1 MPNPIHPKIKD
12 AYENIKKITGL
23 EFDEEN
29 LEEVQRALG
38 QIYINGHD
46 LFISSRLEAI
56 RTNNDAT
63 VMAVSSMLTNI
74 LEGSKDERG
83 FISIM
88 NPNDPYAVPKVLYQN
103 NEYDEAGRAYERDF
117 REKHRKK
124 IAALDK
130 EMDNFVMP
138 KSDHL
143 KASDY
148 FTADQFNR
156 RTGRFRRQSDI
167 WEFSRTEPAVQLCNL
182 ILLGRGYTM
191 EDLLSD
197 KEEVAEAKQNVGAE
211 LTRIMHEDL
220 SLSER
225 SRRFQELVKDSMD
238 FLNNYTF
245 RPVDLSDDTTLE
257 NVKYNQWVA
266 NMADNLGEV
275 LKGAGQTFKSQW
287 IADTGKR
294 VDQIRNFAGGIAALD
309 RVRLK
314 GVDGKLRTP
323 ELMREPVLA
332 QVLIEKAGM
341 SYTRYHRSH
350 FAAAA
355 GEVDLRNELSE
366 TLKDH
371 INGNAEYAEA
381 LRRGRETELYKDVFK
396 QITERDLARQE
407 NNPVLKLAEEMDRIE
422 QTVSTPERKY
432 TEYGKELQRNF
443 KEEKK
448 PEESQKQE
456 ASEELSDDS
465 VVEMGD
471 PGDNVEDLARDSGE
485 QIHAAAQEEEV
496 PRRQE
501 AQEDLPQMQEE
512 EAPFAGSYDWSGELS
527 PAQWKERLTKFYKE
541 IDDHDPAWIRSSGEY
556 RDVKHNLKK
565 ALDMLEDGSYS
576 REAFNSR
583 MEKAF
588 RRAGDYIDK
597 KNSGSIGKH
606 YGKERLTTITELREL
621 LAGRNKNPLDVKG
634 VADLFGQKIT
644 RSVKGEEKIVEDT
657 ASQQEK
663 LERGMK
669 RLGIYLASAEDDN
682 PEKVKGKMEL
692 VERVIAERGKNPET
706 RSRLMDEMAK
716 IRPAGDTA
724 ELMEQAMDRITDRML
739 SQKGLDRQAA
749 GWGKVLKALQTTV
762 QNSQDPA
769 MKSAVNENVVKN
781 YLRISNFAEKAQQVQ
796 NKILDSDN
804 VKTLSQQE
812 AGVIVAAATFSSL
825 MKSTDENAVP
835 CINYLFR
842 NKTDKEILDYFAASA
857 DSRALQKLT
866 DNESLKMQATEGI
879 KLEMTG
885 KAGASNL
892 CRALAGHM
900 QGGQEPVRE
909 QQLQKAPAMQ
919 AR

>member
-1 MPNPIHPKIKD
+1 
-12 AYENIKKITGL
+12 
-23 EFDEEN
+23 
-29 LEEVQRALG
+29 
-38 QIYINGHD
+38 
-46 LFISSRLEAI
+46 
-56 RTNNDAT
+56 
-63 VMAVSSMLTNI
+63 
-74 LEGSKDERG
+74 
-83 FISIM
+83 
-88 NPNDPYAVPKVLYQN
+88 
-103 NEYDEAGRAYERDF
+103 
-117 REKHRKK
+117 
-124 IAALDK
+124 
-130 EMDNFVMP
+130 
-138 KSDHL
+138 
-143 KASDY
+143 
-148 FTADQFNR
+148 
-156 RTGRFRRQSDI
+156 
-167 WEFSRTEPAVQLCNL
+167 
-182 ILLGRGYTM
+182 
-191 EDLLSD
+191 
-197 KEEVAEAKQNVGAE
+197 
-211 LTRIMHEDL
+211 
-220 SLSER
+220 
-225 SRRFQELVKDSMD
+225 
-238 FLNNYTF
+238 
-245 RPVDLSDDTTLE
+245 
-257 NVKYNQWVA
+257 
-266 NMADNLGEV
+266 
-275 LKGAGQTFKSQW
+275 
-287 IADTGKR
+287 
-294 VDQIRNFAGGIAALD
+294 
-309 RVRLK
+309 
-314 GVDGKLRTP
+314 
-323 ELMREPVLA
+323 
-332 QVLIEKAGM
+332 
-341 SYTRYHRSH
+341 
-350 FAAAA
+350 
-355 GEVDLRNELSE
+355 
-366 TLKDH
+366 
-371 INGNAEYAEA
+371 
-381 LRRGRETELYKDVFK
+381 
-396 QITERDLARQE
+396 
-407 NNPVLKLAEEMDRIE
+407 
-422 QTVSTPERKY
+422 
-432 TEYGKELQRNF
+432 
-443 KEEKK
+443 
-448 PEESQKQE
+448 
-456 ASEELSDDS
+456 
-465 VVEMGD
+465 MGD

-496 PRRQE
+496 PLKQE
-501 AQEDLPQMQEE
+501 AQEELQQMQEE
-512 EAPFAGSYDWSGELS
+512 GAALTGAYDWSGELS

-541 IDDHDPAWIRSSGEY
+541 VDDHDPAWIRSSGEY

-597 KNSGSIGKH
+597 KNNGSIGKH

-621 LAGRNKNPLDVKG
+621 LAGRNRNPLDVKG

-724 ELMEQAMDRITDRML
+724 ELMKQAMDRITDRML

-842 NKTDKEILDYFAASA
+842 NKTDKEILDYFVASA

-892 CRALAGHM
+892 CRALASHM

-909 QQLQKAPAMQ
+909 QQMQKATAMQ